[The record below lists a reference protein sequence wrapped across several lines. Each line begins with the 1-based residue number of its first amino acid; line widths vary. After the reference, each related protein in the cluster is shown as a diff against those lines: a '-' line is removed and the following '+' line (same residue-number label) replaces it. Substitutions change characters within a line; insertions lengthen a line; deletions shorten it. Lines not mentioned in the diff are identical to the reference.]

1 MPEDDADGDAD
12 IERMLRA
19 PLGDFQREIGCIYD
33 ALLHAVHFVSENERV
48 TIARNGL
55 EIIKFDGVDSLF
67 DRYHGIAL
75 SLEGLYRILCFGI
88 MLPVDAVLCP
98 EGGLVDLCR
107 RWYGAY
113 AAEDDSV
120 RLEGVGCTKCGPDV
134 MGAADI
140 VEYYDDAGF
149 RKFLVFYS

>member
-1 MPEDDADGDAD
+1 MPEDDTDGDAD
-12 IERMLRA
+12 VERMFRA
-19 PLGDFQREIGCIYD
+19 PLGNFQGEVGRID
-33 ALLHAVHFVSENERV
+33 DTLLHTVHFVSEDERV
-48 TIARNGL
+48 TIARDGL

-67 DRYHGIAL
+67 DRYHGIAPG
-75 SLEGLYRILCFGI
+75 LEGFYRVLCFWV
-88 MLPVDAVLCP
+88 MLPVDAVLCS

-120 RLEGVGCTKCGPDV
+120 RLEGVGCTECGPDV